1 MLALLSPVF
10 GQNVPLPPIVNEYIN
25 EFRADF
31 DVRDTARND
40 YRPLLANCVRLAFH
54 YCVGDSG
61 CDGCIDVN
69 DPSNAGLELSVDY
82 LDAKVDAWS
91 QAGFS
96 KADLYALASMVA
108 ANMALGGAGWES
120 DLSNFE
126 FGRTDCAD
134 QETEASDFPDSHQSP
149 FQFFEDN
156 FGFSARETTVIL
168 GAHTLGR
175 ALPGNSGFQNFWVE
189 NALDLGSAFY
199 DAIAR
204 NPWAQIPIGNL
215 FQWDQ
220 RPPRGGAPLMAL
232 NADMFLV
239 RDLNPDANGR
249 ETRCARD
256 FNQCESSATLPI
268 VDSFRSPQGER
279 QFQAEFKE
287 VYIKMLRSAGQGL
300 EQELELFCD
309 VFDCEN
315 NAEVTPDP
323 AEPVVPEVDEPTD
336 TENDVSEESIDTE
349 NDVPEEPT
357 DAQDDVQEV
366 PTTTTTL
373 NIPPPQGSPNMPPGR
388 GIDSSGKK
396 GRGRM

>member
-1 MLALLSPVF
+1 
-10 GQNVPLPPIVNEYIN
+10 
-25 EFRADF
+25 
-31 DVRDTARND
+31 
-40 YRPLLANCVRLAFH
+40 
-54 YCVGDSG
+54 
-61 CDGCIDVN
+61 
-69 DPSNAGLELSVDY
+69 
-82 LDAKVDAWS
+82 
-91 QAGFS
+91 
-96 KADLYALASMVA
+96 MVA
-108 ANMALGGAGWES
+108 AIMALGRSGWES

-189 NALDLGSAFY
+189 NALDLGNAFY

-239 RDLNPDANGR
+239 RDL
-249 ETRCARD
+249 
-256 FNQCESSATLPI
+256 NQCESSATLPI

-300 EQELELFCD
+300 EQELELF
-309 VFDCEN
+309 
-315 NAEVTPDP
+315 
-323 AEPVVPEVDEPTD
+323 
-336 TENDVSEESIDTE
+336 
-349 NDVPEEPT
+349 
-357 DAQDDVQEV
+357 
-366 PTTTTTL
+366 
-373 NIPPPQGSPNMPPGR
+373 
-388 GIDSSGKK
+388 
-396 GRGRM
+396 